1 MFVCT
6 SQKRFPPSPSP
17 SPSHLF
23 LSYAATTSTPL
34 HAERNLSKE
43 HLPGVLDHLLD
54 LDEESDGLAAV
65 EDAVVVG
72 QGEVH
77 HGADLDLAVDG
88 DGLVLDGVQAED
100 GRLRQVDDRGAHEGA
115 EHAAVGDGEGAA
127 GHVLDGELVVA
138 GLARDG

>member
-1 MFVCT
+1 MQV
-6 SQKRFPPSPSP
+6 R
-17 SPSHLF
+17 HLC
-23 LSYAATTSTPL
+23 
-34 HAERNLSKE
+34 EE

-54 LDEESDGLAAV
+54 LDKEGDGLAAV

-100 GRLRQVDDRGAHEGA
+100 GGLGQVDDGGAHEGA
-115 EHAAVGDGEGAA
+115 EDAAVGDGEGAA
-127 GHVLDGELVVA
+127 GHVFDGELVVA
-138 GLARDG
+138 GLERGC

>member
-1 MFVCT
+1 MQV
-6 SQKRFPPSPSP
+6 R
-17 SPSHLF
+17 HLC
-23 LSYAATTSTPL
+23 
-34 HAERNLSKE
+34 EE

-54 LDEESDGLAAV
+54 LDEEGDGLAAV

-100 GRLRQVDDRGAHEGA
+100 GGLGQVDDRGAHEGA
-115 EHAAVGDGEGAA
+115 EDAAVGDGEGAA
-127 GHVLDGELVVA
+127 GHVFDGELVVA
-138 GLARDG
+138 GLEKGC